1 MDLATL
7 RLLIDVA
14 QRGSFAA
21 AARARDLD
29 PSSVSRAVSL
39 AEDELGLRLFQ
50 RTTRQMSLTEAGEV
64 YLRQIEPIADALA
77 FARDEALRVNAE
89 PAGTLRLT
97 TSVAFGQVCMTPL
110 LSAFKAAFPALTLEL
125 IMTDSNRDL
134 VRERIDLAVRL
145 APSVE
150 GDLIS
155 ARLME
160 TRYQVCASPAYLRA
174 APAVEQPGD
183 LASHDCLLQALPD
196 YRSRW
201 LFRDRADQLAEIAV
215 NGRLLLSNPL
225 ALREAAVAGL
235 GPCLLADWLVGP
247 DIEAGRLV
255 DLFPRHRVTAT
266 SFDTAAWLVYP
277 SRAFLP
283 NKVRLAIDFLKAHLG
298 RNA

>member
-77 FARDEALRVNAE
+77 FARDEALRVSAE

>member
-14 QRGSFAA
+14 QHGSFAA

-77 FARDEALRVNAE
+77 FARDEALRVSAE

-125 IMTDSNRDL
+125 IMTDSNLDL

-155 ARLME
+155 ARLIE

-174 APAVEQPGD
+174 APAIEQPGD